1 MSVLHKGTGDK
12 VMAAPRL
19 GAEDVTLVLG
29 DGDQTV
35 TALDRASL
43 SIAAGEFVA
52 VLGPSG
58 SGKSSLLAVC
68 GGLRKPT
75 SGTVR
80 IGGVD
85 ITALSEADR
94 TKVRAAK
101 IGFVFQ
107 TSNLVA
113 SLTAV
118 DQLLLMVHMSG
129 RSPNAAD
136 RERARGLL
144 AGVGLEKRMDRRP
157 GQMSGGENQRVGIA
171 RALMNAPEVLLVDEP
186 TSMLDHARGADIVEL
201 LARQTKEHGVGTL
214 MVTHD
219 TSMLG
224 VSSRVLTMNDGRVS
238 AGPAPQGSHP

>member
-1 MSVLHKGTGDK
+1 MSVLHKQTADRALGT
-12 VMAAPRL
+12 ARL
-19 GAEDVTLVLG
+19 AVESVSLVLG

-35 TALDRASL
+35 TALNNVSL
-43 SIAAGEFVA
+43 SVAAGEFVA

-68 GGLRKPT
+68 GGLRRPT

-80 IGGVD
+80 IGGTE
-85 ITALSEADR
+85 ITGLSEAQR
-94 TKVRAAK
+94 TQTRAAK

-118 DQLLLMVHMSG
+118 DQLLLMIHMSG
-129 RSPNAAD
+129 RAPTSAD
-136 RERARGLL
+136 RDRARALL
-144 AGVGLEKRMDRRP
+144 AGVGLERRMDRRP
-157 GQMSGGENQRVGIA
+157 GQLSGGENQRVGIA
-171 RALMNAPEVLLVDEP
+171 RALMNSPEVLLVDEP

-201 LARQTKEHGVGTL
+201 LGRQTKEHGVGTL

-219 TSMLG
+219 TSMLS
-224 VSSRVLTMNDGRVS
+224 VASRVLRMEDGKVRTE
-238 AGPAPQGSHP
+238 